1 VQSTAKVEDSTTFN
15 FLGSIKEH
23 VVSSHKEGLLAAG
36 LDLSHQDTSVRP
48 QDDLYRHFNGGWL
61 KTAVIPADRASDGA
75 FITLR
80 IQSEARVR
88 EIIEGATGSDEAT
101 KISNIYKSFMDADA
115 VNAKG
120 GAPIAAE
127 LAEVDSISSLTDFT
141 STLSKLEARGV
152 SGIFGTFIYADMK
165 DASTNI
171 LYLQQGGISLPDEA
185 YYREEKYADI
195 RTAYVAHIE
204 AMFTLAGVSNPAENA
219 AKVMALETSI
229 ASHHWDQV
237 KDRDA
242 TLTYNKMNRTEVKAL
257 MPAFDWELYLTDGE
271 IPSIVLDSVIV
282 QQPSFFEG
290 LGAILASF
298 DLEAWKAWL
307 QWHIISGAA
316 PYLSDEFTT
325 ENFAFFGKTLSGT
338 PELRERWKRAVSMI
352 EGSLGEAVGKVYVQ
366 KYFPAEAK
374 ARMEKLVAN
383 LIEAY
388 RISINELE
396 WMSPDTKVKALEKLG
411 KFRPKIGYPDKW
423 RDYSALQTTAD
434 DLYGNVG
441 RVVKFQRD
449 HELSKIGKPVDRDE
463 WHMAPQTVNAYYNP
477 VMNEIVFPAAILQ
490 PPFFGLNH
498 DDAVN
503 YGGIGAVIGH
513 EIGHG
518 FDDQGSKY
526 DGDGALNNWWT
537 DADRSAFEARTKAL
551 IAQYDVLTPEEA
563 PDVTVNGALTI
574 GENIGDLGGL
584 TIAYKAYQISL
595 AGKASAVID
604 GMSGEQR
611 LLLSWAQVWRAKVR
625 PEEMRRRVATDPH
638 SPAEFRCNQILKN
651 FTPFYEAFEVT
662 DNDALWLEEQSRV
675 QIW

>member
-1 VQSTAKVEDSTTFN
+1 MSNQSLS
-15 FLGSIKEH
+15 G
-23 VVSSHKEGLLAAG
+23 AG
-36 LDLSHQDTSVRP
+36 LDFSHQDTSVRP

-61 KTAVIPADRASDGA
+61 KSAEIPADRASDGA
-75 FITLR
+75 FIALR

-101 KISNIYKSFMDADA
+101 KISNIYKSFMDAAA

-120 GAPIAAE
+120 GTPIAGE
-127 LAEVDSISSLTDFT
+127 LAQVDSISSLTDFV
-141 STLSKLEARGV
+141 STFSKLEARGT

-171 LYLQQGGISLPDEA
+171 LYLVQGGISLPDEA

-195 RTAYVAHIE
+195 RTAYLSHIE

-237 KDRDA
+237 KNRDA
-242 TLTYNKMNRTEVKAL
+242 TLTYNKMDRAQVKAL
-257 MPAFDWELYLTDGE
+257 MPAFDWELYLSEGE
-271 IPSIVLDSVIV
+271 IPGIVLDSVIV

-290 LGAILASF
+290 LGALLANF
-298 DLEAWKAWL
+298 DVDAWKAWL
-307 QWHIISGAA
+307 KWHIISGAA
-316 PYLSDEFTT
+316 PYLSDDFTN
-325 ENFAFFGKTLSGT
+325 ENFAFFGKVLSGT

-423 RDYSALQTTAD
+423 RDYSALQTTPD

-463 WHMAPQTVNAYYNP
+463 WLMAPQTVNAYYNP

-490 PPFFGLNH
+490 PPFFGLDH

-503 YGGIGAVIGH
+503 YGAIGAVIGH

-537 DADRSAFEARTKAL
+537 DADRAAFEERTKAL
-551 IAQYDVLTPEEA
+551 IDQYDALIPEEA
-563 PDVTVNGALTI
+563 PDVNVNGALTI

-584 TIAYKAYQISL
+584 AIAYKAYQISL
-595 AGKASAVID
+595 QGKPSPVIE
-604 GMSGEQR
+604 GMSGEKR
-611 LLLSWAQVWRAKVR
+611 LMLSWAQVWRAKVR
-625 PEEMRRRVATDPH
+625 PEEMRRRIAIDPH

-651 FTPFYEAFEVT
+651 FTPFYEEFGVT
-662 DNDALWLEEQSRV
+662 DKDSLWLEEQARV

>member
-1 VQSTAKVEDSTTFN
+1 MRSLRQRLKLQLLSSSFIVQKEQCV
-15 FLGSIKEH
+15 SIK
-23 VVSSHKEGLLAAG
+23 KAG
-36 LDLSHQDTSVRP
+36 LDFSNQDSSVRP

-61 KTAVIPADRASDGA
+61 STAEIPADRATDGA
-75 FITLR
+75 FMALR
-80 IQSEARVR
+80 IESEARVR
-88 EIIEGATGSDEAT
+88 EIIESATGSDEAT
-101 KISNIYKSFMDADA
+101 KISNIYASFMAADA

-120 GAPIAAE
+120 ASPIANE
-127 LAEVDSISSLTDFT
+127 LKEVDAIASLKDFI
-141 STLSKLEARGV
+141 STLSKLEARGL

-171 LYLQQGGISLPDEA
+171 MYLQQGGISLPDEA

-195 RTAYVAHIE
+195 RAAFLVHVAKI
-204 AMFTLAGVSNPAENA
+204 FDLAGVPSSAELA
-219 AKVMALETSI
+219 TKVMALETRL

-242 TLTYNKMNRTEVKAL
+242 TLTYNKMNRAQVSAL
-257 MPAFDWELYLTDGE
+257 MPAFDWELYLTAGE
-271 IPSIVLDSVIV
+271 IPAIVLDSVIV
-282 QQPSFFEG
+282 QQPSYFEG
-290 LGAILASF
+290 LGQILADF
-298 DLEAWKAWL
+298 DLDAWKAWL
-307 QWHIISGAA
+307 KWHIISGAA
-316 PYLSDEFTT
+316 SYLSDEFVQ

-374 ARMEKLVAN
+374 TRMEQLVAN

-388 RISINELE
+388 RVSINDLE
-396 WMSPDTKVKALEKLG
+396 WMSPQTKVKALEKLG

-423 RDYSALQTTAD
+423 RDYSALETTPD

-441 RVVKFQRD
+441 RVIKFQRD
-449 HELSKIGKPVDRDE
+449 HELSKIGKPVDREE

-490 PPFFGLNH
+490 PPFFGLDH

-526 DGDGALNNWWT
+526 DGDGALNNWWS
-537 DADRSAFEARTKAL
+537 DSDREAFELRTKAL
-551 IAQYDVLTPEEA
+551 IAQYDALIPKEA
-563 PDVTVNGALTI
+563 PDVNVNGALTI

-584 TIAYKAYQISL
+584 AIAYKAYQISL
-595 AGKASAVID
+595 GGKASPVID
-604 GMSGEQR
+604 GFSGEQR
-611 LLLSWAQVWRAKVR
+611 LLLSWAQIWRAKVR
-625 PEEMRRRVATDPH
+625 PEEMRRRIATDPH
-638 SPAEFRCNQILKN
+638 SPAEFRCNQIVKN
-651 FTPFYEAFEVT
+651 FTPFYEAFGVT
-662 DNDALWLEEQSRV
+662 EKDALWLDEQSRV

>member
-1 VQSTAKVEDSTTFN
+1 VTHTNNDLSN
-15 FLGSIKEH
+15 
-23 VVSSHKEGLLAAG
+23 AG
-36 LDLSHQDTSVRP
+36 LDFSHQDKSVRP

-61 KTAVIPADRASDGA
+61 KSAVIPADRASDGA
-75 FITLR
+75 FMALR

-101 KISNIYKSFMDADA
+101 KISQLYKSFMDADA

-120 GAPIAAE
+120 GSPIAAE
-127 LAEVDSISSLTDFT
+127 LAEVDAISSITDFT
-141 STLSKLEARGV
+141 STLSQLEARGV

-185 YYREEKYADI
+185 YYREEKYAEI
-195 RTAYVAHIE
+195 RTAYLSHVE
-204 AMFTLAGVSNPAENA
+204 AMFALAGVSDPAGNA

-242 TLTYNKMNRTEVKAL
+242 TLTYNKMNRAEVKAL
-257 MPAFDWELYLTDGE
+257 MPAFDWERYLTDGE
-271 IPSIVLDSVIV
+271 IPSIVLESVIV

-290 LGAILASF
+290 LGTILASF
-298 DLEAWKAWL
+298 DADAWKAWL
-307 QWHIISGAA
+307 KWHIISGAA
-316 PYLSDEFTT
+316 PYLSDEFTN

-352 EGSLGEAVGKVYVQ
+352 EGSLGEAVGKVYVE

-388 RISINELE
+388 RISINELA

-423 RDYSALQTTAD
+423 RDYSALQTTPD

-490 PPFFGLNH
+490 PPFFGLDH

-503 YGGIGAVIGH
+503 YGAIGAVIGH

-537 DADRSAFEARTKAL
+537 DADRAAFEERTKAL
-551 IAQYDVLTPEEA
+551 IAQYDILIPEEA

-584 TIAYKAYQISL
+584 AIAYKAYQISL
-595 AGKASAVID
+595 GGNPSPVID

-611 LLLSWAQVWRAKVR
+611 LLFSWAQVWRAKVR

-651 FTPFYEAFEVT
+651 FTPFYEAFGVSEK
-662 DNDALWLEEQSRV
+662 DALWLEEQSRV

>member
-1 VQSTAKVEDSTTFN
+1 M
-15 FLGSIKEH
+15 SIK
-23 VVSSHKEGLLAAG
+23 KAG
-36 LDLSHQDTSVRP
+36 LDFSHQDSAVRP

-61 KTAVIPADRASDGA
+61 STAEIPADRATDGA
-75 FITLR
+75 FMTLR

-88 EIIEGATGSDEAT
+88 EIIESATGSDEAT
-101 KISNIYKSFMDADA
+101 KISNIYASFMAVDA

-120 GAPIAAE
+120 AAPIENE
-127 LAEVDSISSLTDFT
+127 LKEVDSITSLKDFI
-141 STLSKLEARGV
+141 STLAKLEARGL

-171 LYLQQGGISLPDEA
+171 MYLQQGGISLPDEA
-185 YYREEKYADI
+185 YYREEKYAEI
-195 RTAYVAHIE
+195 RAAFLIHVAKI
-204 AMFTLAGVSNPAENA
+204 FDLAGVPHSAELA
-219 AKVMALETSI
+219 TKVMAIETSM

-242 TLTYNKMNRTEVKAL
+242 TLTYNKLNRAEVTAL
-257 MPAFDWELYLTDGE
+257 MPVFDWELYLTAGE
-271 IPSIVLDSVIV
+271 IPAIVLESVIV
-282 QQPSFFEG
+282 QQPSYFEG
-290 LGAILASF
+290 LGQILANF
-298 DLEAWKAWL
+298 DVDGWKAWL
-307 QWHIISGAA
+307 KWHIISGAA
-316 PYLSDEFTT
+316 SYLSDEFVQ

-374 ARMEKLVAN
+374 ARMEQLVAN

-388 RISINELE
+388 RVSINDLE
-396 WMSPDTKVKALEKLG
+396 WMSPETKVKALEKLG

-423 RDYSALQTTAD
+423 RDYSALETTAD

-441 RVVKFQRD
+441 RVIKFQRD

-490 PPFFGLNH
+490 PPFFGLDH

-526 DGDGALNNWWT
+526 DGDGALNNWWS
-537 DADRSAFEARTKAL
+537 DSDREAFELRTKAL
-551 IAQYDVLTPEEA
+551 IAQYDALIPEEA
-563 PDVTVNGALTI
+563 PDVNVNGALTI

-584 TIAYKAYQISL
+584 AIAYKAYQISL
-595 AGKASAVID
+595 GGKPSPIID
-604 GMSGEQR
+604 GFSGEQR
-611 LLLSWAQVWRAKVR
+611 LLLSWAQIWRAKVR
-625 PEEMRRRVATDPH
+625 PEEMRRRIATDPH
-638 SPAEFRCNQILKN
+638 SPAEFRCNQIVKN
-651 FTPFYEAFEVT
+651 FTPFYEAFGVT
-662 DNDALWLEEQSRV
+662 EKDALWLDEQSRV

>member
-1 VQSTAKVEDSTTFN
+1 M
-15 FLGSIKEH
+15 SIK
-23 VVSSHKEGLLAAG
+23 KAG
-36 LDLSHQDTSVRP
+36 LDFSNQDSSVRP

-61 KTAVIPADRASDGA
+61 STAEIPADRATDGA
-75 FITLR
+75 FMALR
-80 IQSEARVR
+80 IESEARVR
-88 EIIEGATGSDEAT
+88 EIIESATGSDEAT
-101 KISNIYKSFMDADA
+101 KISNIYASFMAADA

-120 GAPIAAE
+120 ASPIKNE
-127 LAEVDSISSLTDFT
+127 LKEVDAIASLKDFI
-141 STLSKLEARGV
+141 STLSKLEARGL

-171 LYLQQGGISLPDEA
+171 MYLQQGGISLPDEA
-185 YYREEKYADI
+185 YYRDEKYADI
-195 RTAYVAHIE
+195 RTAFLVHVAKI
-204 AMFTLAGVSNPAENA
+204 FDLAGVPSSAELA
-219 AKVMALETSI
+219 TKVMALETRL

-242 TLTYNKMNRTEVKAL
+242 TLTYNKMNRAQVSAL
-257 MPAFDWELYLTDGE
+257 MPAFDWELYLTAGE
-271 IPSIVLDSVIV
+271 IPAIVLDSVIV
-282 QQPSFFEG
+282 QQPSYFEG
-290 LGAILASF
+290 LGQILADF
-298 DLEAWKAWL
+298 DLDAWKAWL
-307 QWHIISGAA
+307 KWHIISGAA
-316 PYLSDEFTT
+316 SYLSDEFVQ

-338 PELRERWKRAVSMI
+338 PERRERWKRAVSMI

-374 ARMEKLVAN
+374 TRMEQLVAN

-388 RISINELE
+388 RVSINDLE
-396 WMSPDTKVKALEKLG
+396 WMSPQTKVKALEKLG

-423 RDYSALQTTAD
+423 RDYSALETTPD

-441 RVVKFQRD
+441 RVIKFQRD
-449 HELSKIGKPVDRDE
+449 HELSKIGKPVDREE

-490 PPFFGLNH
+490 PPFFGLDH

-526 DGDGALNNWWT
+526 DGDGALNNWWS
-537 DADRSAFEARTKAL
+537 DSDREAFELRTKAL
-551 IAQYDVLTPEEA
+551 IAQYDALIPEEA
-563 PDVTVNGALTI
+563 PDVNVNGALTI

-584 TIAYKAYQISL
+584 AIAYKAYQISL
-595 AGKASAVID
+595 GGKASPVID
-604 GMSGEQR
+604 GFSGEQR
-611 LLLSWAQVWRAKVR
+611 LLLSWAQIWRAKVR
-625 PEEMRRRVATDPH
+625 PEEMRRRIATDPH
-638 SPAEFRCNQILKN
+638 SPAEFRCNQIVKN
-651 FTPFYEAFEVT
+651 FTPFYEAFGVT
-662 DNDALWLEEQSRV
+662 EKDALWLDEQSRV

>member
-1 VQSTAKVEDSTTFN
+1 M
-15 FLGSIKEH
+15 
-23 VVSSHKEGLLAAG
+23 SSSKDGLSAAG
-36 LDLSHQDTSVRP
+36 LDFSYQDQSVRP

-61 KTAVIPADRASDGA
+61 KTAVIPADRATDGA
-75 FITLR
+75 FMALR
-80 IQSEARVR
+80 VQSEARVR

-101 KISNIYKSFMDADA
+101 KIAHIYKSFMDVDA

-120 GAPIAAE
+120 GSPIAAE
-127 LAEVDSISSLTDFT
+127 LALVDSISTITDFI
-141 STLSKLEARGV
+141 STFSKLEARGTA
-152 SGIFGTFIYADMK
+152 GIFGTFIYADMK

-171 LYLQQGGISLPDEA
+171 LYLAQGGISLPDEA

-195 RTAYVAHIE
+195 RTAYVAHIS
-204 AMFTLAGVSNPAENA
+204 AMFTLAGVSDPAENA
-219 AKVMALETSI
+219 AQVMALETSI

-237 KDRDA
+237 KNRDA
-242 TLTYNKMNRTEVKAL
+242 TLTYNKMNRAEVKAL
-257 MPAFDWELYLTDGE
+257 MPAFDWDLYLTDGE
-271 IPSIVLDSVIV
+271 IPAIVLDSVIV

-290 LGAILASF
+290 LGSILANF
-298 DLEAWKAWL
+298 DAAAWKAWL
-307 QWHIISGAA
+307 KWHIISGSA
-316 PYLSDEFTT
+316 PYLSDDFTN

-388 RISINELE
+388 RVSINELA

-423 RDYSALQTTAD
+423 RDYSALKTTTD

-463 WHMAPQTVNAYYNP
+463 WFMAPQTVNAYYNP

-490 PPFFGLNH
+490 APFFGLDH

-537 DADRSAFEARTKAL
+537 DADRAAFEERTKAL
-551 IAQYDVLTPEEA
+551 IAQYDALIPEEA
-563 PDVTVNGALTI
+563 PDVNVNGALTI

-595 AGKASAVID
+595 QGKPSPVIE
-604 GMSGEQR
+604 GMSGEKR
-611 LLLSWAQVWRAKVR
+611 LMLSWAQIWRAKVR
-625 PEEMRRRVATDPH
+625 PEEMRRRIAIDPH

-651 FTPFYEAFEVT
+651 FTPFYQEFGVT
-662 DNDALWLEEQSRV
+662 EKDALWLEEQSRV

>member
-1 VQSTAKVEDSTTFN
+1 M
-15 FLGSIKEH
+15 
-23 VVSSHKEGLLAAG
+23 SSHNEGLLAAG
-36 LDLSHQDTSVRP
+36 LDLSHQDTSIRP
-48 QDDLYRHFNGGWL
+48 QDDLYRHFNGSWL

-127 LAEVDSISSLTDFT
+127 LAEVDAISSLADFT

-195 RTAYVAHIE
+195 RTAYVAHVE
-204 AMFTLAGVSNPAENA
+204 AMFTLAGVSNPAQNA

-242 TLTYNKMNRTEVKAL
+242 TLTYNKMNRAEVKAL
-257 MPAFDWELYLTDGE
+257 MPAFDWELYLTAGE

-290 LGAILASF
+290 LGTILAGF
-298 DLEAWKAWL
+298 DLDAWKAWL
-307 QWHIISGAA
+307 KWHIISGAA
-316 PYLSDEFTT
+316 PYLSDDFTN

-388 RISINELE
+388 RVSINELE

-490 PPFFGLNH
+490 PPFFGLDH

-503 YGGIGAVIGH
+503 YGAIGAVIGH

-537 DADRSAFEARTKAL
+537 DADRAAFEARTKAL
-551 IAQYDVLTPEEA
+551 IAQYDELSPEEA

-595 AGKASAVID
+595 AGKPSTVID

-611 LLLSWAQVWRAKVR
+611 LLLSWAQVWRAKLR
-625 PEEMRRRVATDPH
+625 PEEMRRRIATDPH

-651 FTPFYEAFEVT
+651 FTPFYDAFGVT
-662 DNDALWLEEQSRV
+662 EKDALWLAEQSRV

>member
-1 VQSTAKVEDSTTFN
+1 M
-15 FLGSIKEH
+15 
-23 VVSSHKEGLLAAG
+23 SSSKEGLSAAG
-36 LDLSHQDTSVRP
+36 LDFSNQDQSVRP

-61 KTAVIPADRASDGA
+61 KTAVIPADRATDGA
-75 FITLR
+75 FMALR
-80 IQSEARVR
+80 VQSEARVR

-101 KISNIYKSFMDADA
+101 KIAHIYKSFMDVDA

-120 GAPIAAE
+120 GSPIAAE
-127 LAEVDSISSLTDFT
+127 LALVDSISTITDFI
-141 STLSKLEARGV
+141 STFSKLEARGT

-171 LYLQQGGISLPDEA
+171 LYLAQGGISLPDEA

-195 RTAYVAHIE
+195 RTAYVAHIS
-204 AMFTLAGVSNPAENA
+204 AMFTLAKVSNPAENA
-219 AKVMALETSI
+219 AQVMALETSI

-237 KDRDA
+237 KNRDA
-242 TLTYNKMNRTEVKAL
+242 TLTYNKMNRAEVKAL

-271 IPSIVLDSVIV
+271 IPAIVLDSVIV

-290 LGAILASF
+290 LGSILANF
-298 DLEAWKAWL
+298 DATAWKAWL
-307 QWHIISGAA
+307 KWHIISGSA
-316 PYLSDEFTT
+316 PYLSDDFAN

-374 ARMEKLVAN
+374 ARMENLVAN

-388 RISINELE
+388 RVSINELA

-423 RDYSALQTTAD
+423 RDYSALKTTPD

-463 WHMAPQTVNAYYNP
+463 WLMAPQTVNAYYNP

-490 PPFFGLNH
+490 APFFGLDH

-537 DADRSAFEARTKAL
+537 DADRAAFEERTKAL
-551 IAQYDVLTPEEA
+551 IEQYDALIPEET
-563 PDVTVNGALTI
+563 PDVNVNGALTI

-595 AGKASAVID
+595 QGKPSPVIE
-604 GMSGEQR
+604 GMSGEKR
-611 LLLSWAQVWRAKVR
+611 LMLSWAQIWRAKVR
-625 PEEMRRRVATDPH
+625 PEEMRRRIATDPH

-651 FTPFYEAFEVT
+651 FTPFYQEFGVT
-662 DNDALWLEEQSRV
+662 EKDALWLEEQSRV

>member
-1 VQSTAKVEDSTTFN
+1 
-15 FLGSIKEH
+15 
-23 VVSSHKEGLLAAG
+23 VSSHKEGLLAAG
-36 LDLSHQDTSVRP
+36 LDFSRQDESVRP
-48 QDDLYRHFNGGWL
+48 QDDLYRHFNGSWL
-61 KTAVIPADRASDGA
+61 KTVEIPADRATDGA
-75 FITLR
+75 FMELR
-80 IQSEARVR
+80 VQSEARVR

-120 GAPIAAE
+120 GSPIAAE
-127 LAEVDSISSLTDFT
+127 LAEVDAISTIADFT
-141 STLSKLEARGV
+141 STLTKLEARGV

-185 YYREEKYADI
+185 YYREEKYAAI
-195 RTAYVAHIE
+195 RTAYVSHVA
-204 AMFTLAGVSNPAENA
+204 AMFTLAKVANPAENA

-242 TLTYNKMNRTEVKAL
+242 TLTYNKMNRGQVKAL

-298 DLEAWKAWL
+298 DVESWKAWL
-307 QWHIISGAA
+307 KWHIISGAA
-316 PYLSDEFTT
+316 PYLSDDFTN
-325 ENFAFFGKTLSGT
+325 ENFSFFGKTLSGT

-374 ARMEKLVAN
+374 ARMENLVAN

-388 RISINELE
+388 RVSINELE

-423 RDYSALQTTAD
+423 RDYSALQTTPD

-490 PPFFGLNH
+490 PPFFGLDH

-526 DGDGALNNWWT
+526 DGDGALNNWWS
-537 DADRSAFEARTKAL
+537 DSDRAAFEERTKAL
-551 IAQYDVLTPEEA
+551 ISQYDALIPEEA
-563 PDVTVNGALTI
+563 PDVNVNGALTI

-595 AGKASAVID
+595 QGKPSPVVD
-604 GMSGEQR
+604 GMSGEKR
-611 LLLSWAQVWRAKVR
+611 LMLSWAQIWRNKVR
-625 PEEMRRRVATDPH
+625 PEEMRRRIATDPH

-651 FTPFYEAFEVT
+651 FTPFYEEFGVT
-662 DNDALWLEEQSRV
+662 ENDALWLAEQSRV

>member
-1 VQSTAKVEDSTTFN
+1 M
-15 FLGSIKEH
+15 
-23 VVSSHKEGLLAAG
+23 SSSKDGLSAAG
-36 LDLSHQDTSVRP
+36 LDFSHQDQTVRA

-61 KTAVIPADRASDGA
+61 KTAVIPADRATDGA
-75 FITLR
+75 FMALR
-80 IQSEARVR
+80 VQSEARVR

-101 KISNIYKSFMDADA
+101 KIANIYKSFMDVDA

-120 GAPIAAE
+120 GSPIAAE
-127 LAEVDSISSLTDFT
+127 LALVDSISTITDFI
-141 STLSKLEARGV
+141 STFSKLEARGTA
-152 SGIFGTFIYADMK
+152 GIFGTFIYADMK

-171 LYLQQGGISLPDEA
+171 LYLAQGGISLPDEA
-185 YYREEKYADI
+185 YYREEKYAEI
-195 RTAYVAHIE
+195 RTAYLAHIT
-204 AMFTLAGVSNPAENA
+204 AMFTLAGVSDPAENA
-219 AKVMALETSI
+219 AQVMALETSI

-237 KDRDA
+237 KNRDA

-257 MPAFDWELYLTDGE
+257 MPAFDWDLYLTDGE
-271 IPSIVLDSVIV
+271 IPAIVLDSVIV

-290 LGAILASF
+290 LGSILANF
-298 DLEAWKAWL
+298 DAAAWKAWL
-307 QWHIISGAA
+307 KWHIISGSA
-316 PYLSDEFTT
+316 PYLSDDFTN

-366 KYFPAEAK
+366 QYFPAEAK

-388 RISINELE
+388 RISINELA
-396 WMSPDTKVKALEKLG
+396 WMSPETKVKALEKLG

-423 RDYSALQTTAD
+423 RDYSALKTTSD

-463 WHMAPQTVNAYYNP
+463 WFMAPQTVNAYYNP

-490 PPFFGLNH
+490 APFFGLDH

-537 DADRSAFEARTKAL
+537 DADRADFEERTKAL
-551 IAQYDVLTPEEA
+551 IAQYDALIPEEA
-563 PDVTVNGALTI
+563 PDVNVNGALTI

-595 AGKASAVID
+595 AGKPSPVID
-604 GMSGEQR
+604 GMSGEKR
-611 LLLSWAQVWRAKVR
+611 LMLSWAQIWRAKVR
-625 PEEMRRRVATDPH
+625 PEEMRRRIATDPH

-651 FTPFYEAFEVT
+651 FTPFYEEFGVT
-662 DNDALWLEEQSRV
+662 DKDALWLEEQARV

>member
-1 VQSTAKVEDSTTFN
+1 MSLNHQS
-15 FLGSIKEH
+15 L
-23 VVSSHKEGLLAAG
+23 SSAG
-36 LDLSHQDTSVRP
+36 LDFSHHDKSVRP
-48 QDDLYRHFNGGWL
+48 QDDLYRHFNGSWL
-61 KTAVIPADRASDGA
+61 KTAEIPADRASDGA
-75 FITLR
+75 FIKLR

-101 KISNIYKSFMDADA
+101 KIAHIYASFMDDAA
-115 VNAKG
+115 VNTKG
-120 GAPIAAE
+120 GAPIADE
-127 LAEVDSISSLTDFT
+127 LAQVDSISGLTDFI
-141 STLSKLEARGV
+141 SILSKLEARGT

-204 AMFTLAGVSNPAENA
+204 AMFALAGVSDPAGNA

-257 MPAFDWELYLTDGE
+257 MPAFDWERYLTDGE
-271 IPSIVLDSVIV
+271 IPAIVLDSVIV

-290 LGAILASF
+290 LGSILASF
-298 DLEAWKAWL
+298 DVDAWKAWL
-307 QWHIISGAA
+307 KWHIVSGAA
-316 PYLSDEFTT
+316 PYLSDDFTN

-388 RISINELE
+388 RISINELA

-423 RDYSALQTTAD
+423 RDYSELQTTPD

-449 HELSKIGKPVDRDE
+449 HELAKIGKPVDRDE

-490 PPFFGLNH
+490 PPFFGLDH

-503 YGGIGAVIGH
+503 YGAIGAIIGH

-537 DADRSAFEARTKAL
+537 DSDRAAFEERTKAL
-551 IAQYDVLTPEEA
+551 IAQYDVLAPEEA

-584 TIAYKAYQISL
+584 AIAFKAYQISL
-595 AGKASAVID
+595 AGKPSPVIE
-604 GMSGEQR
+604 GMSGEKR
-611 LLLSWAQVWRAKVR
+611 LMLSWAQVWRAKVR
-625 PEEMRRRVATDPH
+625 PEEMRRRIATDPH
-638 SPAEFRCNQILKN
+638 SPGEFRCNQILKN
-651 FTPFYEAFEVT
+651 FTPFYEEFGVT
-662 DNDALWLEEQSRV
+662 DKDALWLEEQSRV

>member
-1 VQSTAKVEDSTTFN
+1 M
-15 FLGSIKEH
+15 SIK
-23 VVSSHKEGLLAAG
+23 KAG
-36 LDLSHQDTSVRP
+36 LDFSNQDSSVRP

-61 KTAVIPADRASDGA
+61 STAEIPADRATDGA
-75 FITLR
+75 FMALR
-80 IQSEARVR
+80 IESEARVR
-88 EIIEGATGSDEAT
+88 EIIESATGSDEAT
-101 KISNIYKSFMDADA
+101 KISNIYASFMAADA

-120 GAPIAAE
+120 ASPIANE
-127 LAEVDSISSLTDFT
+127 LKEVDAIASLKDFI
-141 STLSKLEARGV
+141 STLSKLEARGL

-171 LYLQQGGISLPDEA
+171 MYLQQGGISLPDEA

-195 RTAYVAHIE
+195 RAAFLVHVAKI
-204 AMFTLAGVSNPAENA
+204 FDLAGVPSSA
-219 AKVMALETSI
+219 ALATKVMALETRL

-242 TLTYNKMNRTEVKAL
+242 TLTYNKMNRAQVSAL
-257 MPAFDWELYLTDGE
+257 MPAFDWELYLTAGE
-271 IPSIVLDSVIV
+271 IPAIVLDSVIV
-282 QQPSFFEG
+282 QQPSYFEG
-290 LGAILASF
+290 LGQILADF
-298 DLEAWKAWL
+298 DLDAWKAWL
-307 QWHIISGAA
+307 KWHIISGAA
-316 PYLSDEFTT
+316 SYLSDEFVQ

-374 ARMEKLVAN
+374 TRMEQLVAN

-388 RISINELE
+388 RVSINDLE
-396 WMSPDTKVKALEKLG
+396 WMSPQTKVKALEKLG

-423 RDYSALQTTAD
+423 RDYSALETTPD

-441 RVVKFQRD
+441 RVIKFQRD
-449 HELSKIGKPVDRDE
+449 HELSKIGKPVDREE

-490 PPFFGLNH
+490 PPFFGLDH

-526 DGDGALNNWWT
+526 DGDGALNNWWS
-537 DADRSAFEARTKAL
+537 DSDREAFELRTKAL
-551 IAQYDVLTPEEA
+551 IAQYDALIPEEA
-563 PDVTVNGALTI
+563 PDVNVNGALTI

-584 TIAYKAYQISL
+584 AIAYKAYQISL
-595 AGKASAVID
+595 GGKASPVID
-604 GMSGEQR
+604 GFSGEQR
-611 LLLSWAQVWRAKVR
+611 LLLSWAQIWRAKVR
-625 PEEMRRRVATDPH
+625 PEEMRRRIATDPH
-638 SPAEFRCNQILKN
+638 SPAEFRCNQIVKN
-651 FTPFYEAFEVT
+651 FTPFYEAFGVT
-662 DNDALWLEEQSRV
+662 EKDALWLDEQSRV

>member
-1 VQSTAKVEDSTTFN
+1 M
-15 FLGSIKEH
+15 
-23 VVSSHKEGLLAAG
+23 SSSKEGLSAAG
-36 LDLSHQDTSVRP
+36 LDFSNQDQSVRP

-61 KTAVIPADRASDGA
+61 KTAVIPADRATDGA
-75 FITLR
+75 FMALR
-80 IQSEARVR
+80 VQSEARVR

-101 KISNIYKSFMDADA
+101 KIAHIYKSFMDVDA

-120 GAPIAAE
+120 ASPIAAE
-127 LAEVDSISSLTDFT
+127 LALVDSISTITDFI
-141 STLSKLEARGV
+141 STFSKLEARGT

-171 LYLQQGGISLPDEA
+171 LYLAQGGISLPDEA

-195 RTAYVAHIE
+195 RTAYVAHIS
-204 AMFTLAGVSNPAENA
+204 AMFTLAGVSDPAGNA

-237 KDRDA
+237 KNRDA
-242 TLTYNKMNRTEVKAL
+242 TLTYNKMNRAEVTAL
-257 MPAFDWELYLTDGE
+257 MPVFDWELYLTDGE
-271 IPSIVLDSVIV
+271 IPAIVLDSVIV

-290 LGAILASF
+290 LGSILANF
-298 DLEAWKAWL
+298 DAAAWKAWL
-307 QWHIISGAA
+307 KWHIISGSA
-316 PYLSDEFTT
+316 PYLSDDFTK

-374 ARMEKLVAN
+374 ARMENLVAN

-388 RISINELE
+388 RVSINELA

-423 RDYSALQTTAD
+423 RDYSALKTTPG

-463 WHMAPQTVNAYYNP
+463 WFMAPQTVNAYYNP

-490 PPFFGLNH
+490 APFFGLDH

-537 DADRSAFEARTKAL
+537 DADRAAFEERTKAL
-551 IAQYDVLTPEEA
+551 IAQYDALIPEEA
-563 PDVTVNGALTI
+563 PDVNVNGALTI

-584 TIAYKAYQISL
+584 TIAFKAYQISL
-595 AGKASAVID
+595 QGKLSPVIE
-604 GMSGEQR
+604 GMSGEKR
-611 LLLSWAQVWRAKVR
+611 LMLSWAQIWRAKVR
-625 PEEMRRRVATDPH
+625 PEEMRRRIATDPH

-651 FTPFYEAFEVT
+651 FTPFYQEFGVT
-662 DNDALWLEEQSRV
+662 EKDALWLEEQARV

>member
-1 VQSTAKVEDSTTFN
+1 MSNQSLS
-15 FLGSIKEH
+15 G
-23 VVSSHKEGLLAAG
+23 AG
-36 LDLSHQDTSVRP
+36 LDFSHQDTSVRP

-61 KTAVIPADRASDGA
+61 KTAQIPADRASDGA
-75 FITLR
+75 FIALR

-101 KISNIYKSFMDADA
+101 KIGNLYRSFMDSTA

-120 GAPIAAE
+120 GSPIAPE
-127 LAEVDSISSLTDFT
+127 LAEVDSISTLTDFI
-141 STLSKLEARGV
+141 STLSKLEARGT

-185 YYREEKYADI
+185 YYREDKYAEI
-195 RTAYVAHIE
+195 RSAFLSHIE
-204 AMFTLAGVSNPAENA
+204 AMFALAGVSNPADNA

-257 MPAFDWELYLTDGE
+257 MPAFDWELYLTDGQ
-271 IPSIVLDSVIV
+271 IPSVVLDSVIV

-290 LGAILASF
+290 LGTILASF
-298 DLEAWKAWL
+298 DLAAWKAWL
-307 QWHIISGAA
+307 KWHIISGAA
-316 PYLSDEFTT
+316 PYLSDDFTN
-325 ENFAFFGKTLSGT
+325 ENFAFFGKVLSGT

-396 WMSPDTKVKALEKLG
+396 WMSPETKVKAQEKLG

-423 RDYSALQTTAD
+423 RDYSALQTTPD

-449 HELSKIGKPVDRDE
+449 HELSKVGKPVDREE
-463 WHMAPQTVNAYYNP
+463 WFMAPQTVNAYYNP

-490 PPFFGLNH
+490 PPFFGLDH

-503 YGGIGAVIGH
+503 YGAIGAVIGH

-537 DADRSAFEARTKAL
+537 DADRAAFEERTKAL
-551 IAQYDVLTPEEA
+551 IAQYDVLVPEEA

-584 TIAYKAYQISL
+584 AIAYKAYQISL
-595 AGKASAVID
+595 QGKPSPVIE
-604 GMSGEQR
+604 GMSGEKR
-611 LLLSWAQVWRAKVR
+611 LMLSWAQVWRAKVR
-625 PEEMRRRVATDPH
+625 AEEMRRRIATDPH

-651 FTPFYEAFEVT
+651 FTPFYEEFGVT
-662 DNDALWLEEQSRV
+662 DKDALWLEEQARV

>member
-1 VQSTAKVEDSTTFN
+1 M
-15 FLGSIKEH
+15 
-23 VVSSHKEGLLAAG
+23 SSSNAGLSAAG
-36 LDLSHQDTSVRP
+36 LDFSHQDQAVRP

-61 KTAVIPADRASDGA
+61 KTAQIPADRASDGA

-101 KISNIYKSFMDADA
+101 KIANIYKSFMDAAA

-120 GAPIAAE
+120 GSPIAAE
-127 LAEVDSISSLTDFT
+127 LAEVDSIASLSDFI
-141 STLSKLEARGV
+141 STLSKLEAKGT

-171 LYLQQGGISLPDEA
+171 MYLQQGGISLPDEA
-185 YYREEKYADI
+185 YYRDEKYADI
-195 RTAYVAHIE
+195 RTAYVSHIE
-204 AMFTLAGVSNPAENA
+204 AMFTLAGVADPAGNA

-229 ASHHWDQV
+229 ARHHWDQV

-242 TLTYNKMNRTEVKAL
+242 TLTYNKLNRAEVKAL

-271 IPSIVLDSVIV
+271 IPAIVLDSVIV

-290 LGAILASF
+290 LGTILADF
-298 DLEAWKAWL
+298 DAAAWKAWL
-307 QWHIISGAA
+307 KWHIISGAA
-316 PYLSDEFTT
+316 PYLSDDFTN

-352 EGSLGEAVGKVYVQ
+352 EGSLGEAVGKVYVH

-374 ARMEKLVAN
+374 ARMGKLVAN

-388 RISINELE
+388 RISINELA

-423 RDYSALQTTAD
+423 RDYSALQTTPD

-490 PPFFGLNH
+490 PPFFGLDH

-503 YGGIGAVIGH
+503 YGAIGAVIGH

-537 DADRSAFEARTKAL
+537 DADRAAFEERTKAL
-551 IAQYDVLTPEEA
+551 IAQYDALIPEEA

-584 TIAYKAYQISL
+584 AIAFKAYQISL
-595 AGKASAVID
+595 GGKPSPVIE
-604 GMSGEQR
+604 GMSGEKR
-611 LLLSWAQVWRAKVR
+611 LMLSWAQVWRAKVR
-625 PEEMRRRVATDPH
+625 PEEMRRRIATDPH

-651 FTPFYEAFEVT
+651 FAPFYQEFGVT
-662 DNDALWLEEQSRV
+662 DKDALWLEEQARV

>member
-1 VQSTAKVEDSTTFN
+1 M
-15 FLGSIKEH
+15 
-23 VVSSHKEGLLAAG
+23 SSSKEGLSAAG
-36 LDLSHQDTSVRP
+36 LDFSNQDQSVRP
-48 QDDLYRHFNGGWL
+48 QDDLYRHFNGSWL
-61 KTAVIPADRASDGA
+61 KTAVIPADRATDGA
-75 FITLR
+75 FMALR
-80 IQSEARVR
+80 VQSEARVR

-101 KISNIYKSFMDADA
+101 KIAHIYKSFMDADA

-120 GAPIAAE
+120 GSPIAAE
-127 LAEVDSISSLTDFT
+127 LALVDSISTITDFI
-141 STLSKLEARGV
+141 STFSKLEARGT

-171 LYLQQGGISLPDEA
+171 LYLAQGGISLPDEA

-195 RTAYVAHIE
+195 RTAYVSHIE
-204 AMFTLAGVSNPAENA
+204 AMFTLAGVSDPAGNA

-237 KDRDA
+237 KNRDA
-242 TLTYNKMNRTEVKAL
+242 TLTYNKMNRAEVTAL
-257 MPAFDWELYLTDGE
+257 MPVFDWELYLTDGE
-271 IPSIVLDSVIV
+271 IPAIVLDSVIV

-290 LGAILASF
+290 LGSILANF
-298 DLEAWKAWL
+298 DAAAWKAWL
-307 QWHIISGAA
+307 KWHIISGSA
-316 PYLSDEFTT
+316 PYLSDDFTK

-374 ARMEKLVAN
+374 ARMENLVAN

-388 RISINELE
+388 RVSINELA

-423 RDYSALQTTAD
+423 RDYSALKTTPD

-463 WHMAPQTVNAYYNP
+463 WFMAPQTVNAYYNP

-490 PPFFGLNH
+490 APFFGLDH

-537 DADRSAFEARTKAL
+537 DADRAAFEERTKAL
-551 IAQYDVLTPEEA
+551 IAQYDALIPEEA
-563 PDVTVNGALTI
+563 PDVNVNGALTI

-584 TIAYKAYQISL
+584 TIAFKAYQISL
-595 AGKASAVID
+595 QGKPSPVIE
-604 GMSGEQR
+604 GMSGEKR
-611 LLLSWAQVWRAKVR
+611 LMLSWAQIWRAKVR
-625 PEEMRRRVATDPH
+625 PEEMRRRIATDPH

-651 FTPFYEAFEVT
+651 FTPFYQEFGVT
-662 DNDALWLEEQSRV
+662 EKDALWLEEQARV

>member
-1 VQSTAKVEDSTTFN
+1 M
-15 FLGSIKEH
+15 
-23 VVSSHKEGLLAAG
+23 SSHKEGLLAAG
-36 LDLSHQDTSVRP
+36 LDFSRQDASVRP

-61 KTAVIPADRASDGA
+61 KTVEIPADRATDGA
-75 FITLR
+75 FMELR
-80 IQSEARVR
+80 VQSEARVR
-88 EIIEGATGSDEAT
+88 EIIEGATGSEEAT
-101 KISNIYKSFMDADA
+101 KISNIYKSFMDAGA

-120 GAPIAAE
+120 GSPIAAE
-127 LAEVDSISSLTDFT
+127 LAEVDAIASITDFT

-195 RTAYVAHIE
+195 RTAYVSHVA
-204 AMFTLAGVSNPAENA
+204 AMFTLAKVANPAENA

-242 TLTYNKMNRTEVKAL
+242 TLTYNKMNRGQVKAL

-298 DLEAWKAWL
+298 DADAWKAWL
-307 QWHIISGAA
+307 KWHIISGAA
-316 PYLSDEFTT
+316 PYLSDDFTN
-325 ENFAFFGKTLSGT
+325 ENFSFFGKTLSGT

-388 RISINELE
+388 RVSINELE

-423 RDYSALQTTAD
+423 RDYSALQTTPD

-490 PPFFGLNH
+490 PPFFGLEH

-526 DGDGALNNWWT
+526 DGDGALNNWWS
-537 DADRSAFEARTKAL
+537 DSDRAAFEERTKAL
-551 IAQYDVLTPEEA
+551 ISQYDALIPEEA
-563 PDVTVNGALTI
+563 PDVNVNGALTI

-584 TIAYKAYQISL
+584 AIAYKAYQISL
-595 AGKASAVID
+595 QGKPSPVID
-604 GMSGEQR
+604 GMSGEKR
-611 LLLSWAQVWRAKVR
+611 LMLSWAQVWRNKVR
-625 PEEMRRRVATDPH
+625 PEEMRRRIATDPH

-651 FTPFYEAFEVT
+651 FTPFYDEFGVT
-662 DNDALWLEEQSRV
+662 ETDALWLAEQSRV

>member
-1 VQSTAKVEDSTTFN
+1 
-15 FLGSIKEH
+15 
-23 VVSSHKEGLLAAG
+23 
-36 LDLSHQDTSVRP
+36 
-48 QDDLYRHFNGGWL
+48 
-61 KTAVIPADRASDGA
+61 
-75 FITLR
+75 
-80 IQSEARVR
+80 
-88 EIIEGATGSDEAT
+88 
-101 KISNIYKSFMDADA
+101 
-115 VNAKG
+115 
-120 GAPIAAE
+120 
-127 LAEVDSISSLTDFT
+127 
-141 STLSKLEARGV
+141 
-152 SGIFGTFIYADMK
+152 
-165 DASTNI
+165 
-171 LYLQQGGISLPDEA
+171 
-185 YYREEKYADI
+185 
-195 RTAYVAHIE
+195 
-204 AMFTLAGVSNPAENA
+204 MFTLAKVSNPAENA

-229 ASHHWDQV
+229 AGHHWDQV
-237 KDRDA
+237 KNRDA

-257 MPAFDWELYLTDGE
+257 MPAFDWEHYLAAGD
-271 IPSIVLDSVIV
+271 IPAIVLDSVIV

-290 LGAILASF
+290 LGAILANF
-298 DLEAWKAWL
+298 DADAWKAWL
-307 QWHIISGAA
+307 KWHIVSGSA
-316 PYLSDEFTT
+316 PYLSDEFSN

-388 RISINELE
+388 RGSINELA
-396 WMSPDTKVKALEKLG
+396 WMSPETKVKALEKLG

-423 RDYSALQTTAD
+423 RDYSALQTTPD

-463 WHMAPQTVNAYYNP
+463 WFMAPQTVNAYYNP

-490 PPFFGLNH
+490 APFFGLDH

-537 DADRSAFEARTKAL
+537 DADRAAFEERTKAL
-551 IAQYDVLTPEEA
+551 IAQYDALIPEEA
-563 PDVTVNGALTI
+563 PDVNVNGALTI

-595 AGKASAVID
+595 AGKPSPVID
-604 GMSGEQR
+604 GMSGEKR
-611 LLLSWAQVWRAKVR
+611 LMLSWAQIWRAKVR
-625 PEEMRRRVATDPH
+625 PEEMRRRIATDPH

-651 FTPFYEAFEVT
+651 FTPFYEEFGVT
-662 DNDALWLEEQSRV
+662 DKDALWLEEQARV

>member
-1 VQSTAKVEDSTTFN
+1 M
-15 FLGSIKEH
+15 
-23 VVSSHKEGLLAAG
+23 SSHKEGLLAAG
-36 LDLSHQDTSVRP
+36 LDFSRQDESVRP

-61 KTAVIPADRASDGA
+61 KTVEIPADRATDGA
-75 FITLR
+75 FMELR
-80 IQSEARVR
+80 VQSEARVR

-120 GAPIAAE
+120 GSPIAAE
-127 LAEVDSISSLTDFT
+127 LAEVDAIASLTDFT
-141 STLSKLEARGV
+141 STLTKLEARGV

-185 YYREEKYADI
+185 YYREEKYAHI

-204 AMFTLAGVSNPAENA
+204 AMFTLAKVADPAESA

-242 TLTYNKMNRTEVKAL
+242 TLTYNKMNRDEVKAL

-298 DLEAWKAWL
+298 DIDAWKAWL
-307 QWHIISGAA
+307 KWHIISGAA
-316 PYLSDEFTT
+316 PYLSDDFTN
-325 ENFAFFGKTLSGT
+325 ENFSFFGKTLSGT

-374 ARMEKLVAN
+374 ARMENLVAN

-388 RISINELE
+388 RVSINELE
-396 WMSPDTKVKALEKLG
+396 WMSPETKVKALEKLG

-423 RDYSALQTTAD
+423 RDYSALQTTPD

-490 PPFFGLNH
+490 PPFFGLDH

-537 DADRSAFEARTKAL
+537 DSDRAAFEERTKAL
-551 IAQYDVLTPEEA
+551 ISQYDALIPEEA
-563 PDVTVNGALTI
+563 PDVNVNGALTI

-595 AGKASAVID
+595 QGKPSPVVD
-604 GMSGEQR
+604 GMSGEKR
-611 LLLSWAQVWRAKVR
+611 LMLSWAQIWRNKVR
-625 PEEMRRRVATDPH
+625 PEEMRRRIATDPH

-651 FTPFYEAFEVT
+651 FTPFYEEFGVT
-662 DNDALWLEEQSRV
+662 ENDALWLEEQSRV

>member
-1 VQSTAKVEDSTTFN
+1 MTDNNNDLSN
-15 FLGSIKEH
+15 
-23 VVSSHKEGLLAAG
+23 AG
-36 LDLSHQDTSVRP
+36 LDFSHQDASVRP

-61 KTAVIPADRASDGA
+61 KSAVIPADRASDGA
-75 FITLR
+75 FMALR

-88 EIIEGATGSDEAT
+88 EIIEGAIGSDEAT
-101 KISNIYKSFMDADA
+101 KISQLYKSFMDADA

-120 GAPIAAE
+120 GSPIAAE
-127 LAEVDSISSLTDFT
+127 LAEVDAISSITDFT
-141 STLSKLEARGV
+141 STLSQLEARGV

-185 YYREEKYADI
+185 YYREEKYAEI
-195 RTAYVAHIE
+195 RTAYVSHVE
-204 AMFTLAGVSNPAENA
+204 AMFALAGVSDPAGNA

-257 MPAFDWELYLTDGE
+257 MPAFDWERYLTDGE
-271 IPSIVLDSVIV
+271 IPAIVLDSVIV

-290 LGAILASF
+290 LGTILASF
-298 DLEAWKAWL
+298 DAGAWKAWL
-307 QWHIISGAA
+307 KWHIISGAA
-316 PYLSDEFTT
+316 PYLSDDFAN

-352 EGSLGEAVGKVYVQ
+352 EGSLGEAVGKVYVE

-388 RISINELE
+388 RISINELA

-423 RDYSALQTTAD
+423 RDYSALQTTPD

-449 HELSKIGKPVDRDE
+449 HELLKIGKPVDRDE

-490 PPFFGLNH
+490 PPFFGLDH

-503 YGGIGAVIGH
+503 YGAIGAVIGH

-537 DADRSAFEARTKAL
+537 DTDRAAFEERTKAL
-551 IAQYDVLTPEEA
+551 IAQYDVLAPEEA

-595 AGKASAVID
+595 GGKPSPVID
-604 GMSGEQR
+604 AMTGEQR
-611 LLLSWAQVWRAKVR
+611 LLFSWAQVWRAKVR

-651 FTPFYEAFEVT
+651 FTPFYEAFGVSEK
-662 DNDALWLEEQSRV
+662 DALWLEEQSRV